1 MGEMWGKELSLVNLT
16 NHPFMAT
23 INYILKGKN
32 ELSTIYVR
40 LRDGRKVDLTVSTGF
55 TIHPKFWS
63 ETKGTIRQIA
73 NNSDKKNLSEDL
85 RKLKDKIGD
94 KLNIDK
100 DKGIFIDKEWLEGI
114 IATYKNPVL
123 MKRTDYMLSIIEAY
137 QEEMKIKI
145 NPKTGKRIAPTTI
158 RNFNTTIRRLKLF
171 QSHKKRKYYI
181 HEIDLTFH
189 SDFIKFLRNKE
200 KLAQNSISKDIKQI
214 KTVCIDAR
222 DKGISINE
230 QVLSRKFNAPLE
242 PTTFVTITEEE
253 IELIKKFKG
262 TNYLQNARD
271 WLIIGCWTGCRVN
284 DLMAL
289 TKNNIM
295 INTKGQKFIRY
306 TQSKTG
312 KQVDL
317 PIHPDVQE
325 IIDRLGDLPHPI
337 SDVKFNKWIKDV
349 CKSAGI
355 TQEVY
360 GTRQDLD
367 SHKKITGIFKKY
379 ELIRS
384 HTCRRSFATNHYN
397 KLPNKLI
404 MAVTGHS
411 TEKMLLNY
419 IGETENTHLDDFM
432 TIWEQDHLKKKD
444 EKTSTNVVE
453 LKTARSK

>member
-1 MGEMWGKELSLVNLT
+1 
-16 NHPFMAT
+16 MAT
-23 INYILKGKN
+23 IKYFIRGKS

-40 LRDGRKVDLTVSTGF
+40 LLDGRKIDLTASTGY
-55 TIHPKFWS
+55 TVHPKFWS
-63 ETKGTIRQIA
+63 IAKGTIRQIA
-73 NNSDKKNLSEDL
+73 NNNDKKNLTEDL
-85 RKLKDKIGD
+85 RKLKDRIGD
-94 KLNIDK
+94 SLNLDK
-100 DKGIFIDKEWLEGI
+100 DKGVFIDKEWLEGI
-114 IATYKNPVL
+114 IASYKNPVIT
-123 MKRTDYMLSIIEAY
+123 KRTDYMLTILEAY

-145 NPKTGKRIAPTTI
+145 NPKTGKRIAATTI
-158 RNFNTTIRRLKLF
+158 RNFNTTIRRLQLF
-171 QSHKKRKYYI
+171 EKYKKRKYLI
-181 HEIDLTFH
+181 HEVDLTFH
-189 SDFIKFLRNKE
+189 SDFIKFLRDKE

-222 DKGISINE
+222 DKGISIND

-242 PTTFVTITEEE
+242 PTTFVTITEDE
-253 IELIKKFKG
+253 IEQIKQFKG
-262 TNYLQNARD
+262 SNYLQNARD

-284 DLMAL
+284 DLMSL

-349 CKSAGI
+349 CKEAGL

-360 GTRQDLD
+360 GTKQDFN
-367 SHKKITGIFKKY
+367 SHKKVTGTFKKY

-419 IGETENTHLDDFM
+419 IGETENTHLDDFL
-432 TIWEQDHLKKKD
+432 TIWEQDQVKKND
-444 EKTSTNVVE
+444 ESSIDNLVE
-453 LKTARSK
+453 LKSARIK

>member
-1 MGEMWGKELSLVNLT
+1 
-16 NHPFMAT
+16 MAT

-40 LRDGRKVDLTVSTGF
+40 LRDGREKDLTVSTGY
-55 TIHPKFWS
+55 TVHPKFWS

-73 NNSDKKNLSEDL
+73 NNNDKKNLSEDL
-85 RKLKDKIGD
+85 KKLKDKIGD
-94 KLNIDK
+94 SLNIDK
-100 DKGIFIDKEWLEGI
+100 DRGVLIDKEWLENV
-114 IATYKNPVL
+114 IAIYKNPIIEQ
-123 MKRTDYMLSIIEAY
+123 RTDYMSMILEAY
-137 QEEMKIKI
+137 QEEMKVKI
-145 NPKTGKRIAPTTI
+145 NPKSGKRIAATTI
-158 RNFNTTIRRLKLF
+158 RNFNTTIRRLGLF
-171 QSHKKRKYYI
+171 EKHKKRKYYI

-189 SDFIKFLRNKE
+189 SEFIKFLRNKE
-200 KLAQNSISKDIKQI
+200 NLAQNSISKDIKQI
-214 KTVCIDAR
+214 KTVCTDAR
-222 DKGISINE
+222 DKGYTIND

-242 PTTFVTITEEE
+242 PTLFVTITEEE
-253 IELIKKFKG
+253 IEAIKKFKG
-262 TNYLQNARD
+262 TNYHMNARD

-284 DLMAL
+284 DLMSL

-325 IIDRLGDLPHPI
+325 IIDRLGGLPHPI
-337 SDVKFNKWIKDV
+337 SDVKFNKWIKEV
-349 CKSAGI
+349 CKGAGM
-355 TQEVY
+355 TQEIY
-360 GTRQDLD
+360 GTKQDPD
-367 SHKKITGIFKKY
+367 SHKKITGTFMKY
-379 ELIRS
+379 ELVRS

-419 IGETENTHLDDFM
+419 IGETENAHLDDFM
-432 TIWEQDHLKKKD
+432 SIWEQDQIKKND
-444 EKTSTNVVE
+444 EKDKNNVID
-453 LKTARSK
+453 LKSANNN

>member
-1 MGEMWGKELSLVNLT
+1 
-16 NHPFMAT
+16 MAT

-32 ELSTIYVR
+32 ELSSIYVR
-40 LRDGRKVDLTVSTGF
+40 LRDGRKSDVTVSTGY
-55 TIHPKFWS
+55 TCHPKFWS
-63 ETKGTIRQIA
+63 AAKGTIRQIA
-73 NNSDKKNLSEDL
+73 NNLEKKNLSEDL

-94 KLNIDK
+94 SLNTDKDRGIEIDK
-100 DKGIFIDKEWLEGI
+100 IWLENV
-114 IATYKNPVL
+114 IAIYKNPLVEQRSDL
-123 MKRTDYMLSIIEAY
+123 MLSILEAY
-137 QEEMKIKI
+137 QEEMKVKI
-145 NPKTGKRIAPTTI
+145 NPKTGKRIAATTI

-171 QSHKKRKYYI
+171 EESRKKRFFI

-189 SDFIKFLRNKE
+189 SDFVQFLRNKE
-200 KLAQNSISKDIKQI
+200 NLAQNSISKDVKQI

-222 DKGISINE
+222 DKGFSIND

-242 PTTFVTITEEE
+242 STLFVTITEDE
-253 IELIKKFKG
+253 IEAIKKFKG
-262 TNYLQNARD
+262 TNYLMNARD

-284 DLMAL
+284 DLMSL
-289 TKNNIM
+289 TKKNIM

-317 PIHPDVQE
+317 PIHPDVQD

-337 SDVKFNKWIKDV
+337 SDVKFNKWIKEV
-349 CKSAGI
+349 CKGSGM

-360 GTRQDLD
+360 GTKQDVD
-367 SHKKITGIFKKY
+367 SHKKMTGTFMKY
-379 ELIRS
+379 ELVRS

-404 MAVTGHS
+404 MSVTGHS

-419 IGETENTHLDDFM
+419 IGETENAHLDDFM
-432 TIWEQDHLKKKD
+432 SIWEDDKKKRQN
-444 EKTSTNVVE
+444 ESSNILPLQKQS
-453 LKTARSK
+453 

>member
-1 MGEMWGKELSLVNLT
+1 
-16 NHPFMAT
+16 MAT
-23 INYILKGKN
+23 IKYFIRGKS

-40 LRDGRKVDLTVSTGF
+40 LLDGRKIDLTVSTGY
-55 TIHPKFWS
+55 TVHPKFWS
-63 ETKGTIRQIA
+63 VAKGSIRQIA
-73 NNSDKKNLSEDL
+73 NNNDKKNLTEDL
-85 RKLKDKIGD
+85 RKLKDRIGD
-94 KLNIDK
+94 SLNLDK
-100 DKGIFIDKEWLEGI
+100 DKGVFIDKEWLEGI
-114 IATYKNPVL
+114 IASYKNPVIT
-123 MKRTDYMLSIIEAY
+123 KRTDYMLAIIEAY

-145 NPKTGKRIAPTTI
+145 NPKTGKRIAATTI
-158 RNFNTTIRRLKLF
+158 RNFNTTIRRLQLF
-171 QSHKKRKYYI
+171 EKYKKRKYFI

-189 SDFIKFLRNKE
+189 SDFIKFLRDKE

-222 DKGISINE
+222 DKGISIND

-242 PTTFVTITEEE
+242 PTTFVTITEDE
-253 IELIKKFKG
+253 IEQIKQFKG
-262 TNYLQNARD
+262 SNYLQNARD

-284 DLMAL
+284 DLMSL

-349 CKSAGI
+349 CKEAGL

-360 GTRQDLD
+360 GTKQDFN
-367 SHKKITGIFKKY
+367 SHKKVTGTFKKY

-419 IGETENTHLDDFM
+419 IGETENTHLDDFL
-432 TIWEQDHLKKKD
+432 TIWEQDQVKKND
-444 EKTSTNVVE
+444 ESSIDNLVE
-453 LKTARSK
+453 LKSARIK

>member
-1 MGEMWGKELSLVNLT
+1 
-16 NHPFMAT
+16 MAT

-40 LRDGRKVDLTVSTGF
+40 LRDGRDKDLTVSTGYSV
-55 TIHPKFWS
+55 HPKFWS
-63 ETKGTIRQIA
+63 GTKGAIRQIA
-73 NNSDKKNLSEDL
+73 TNNEKKNLSEDL
-85 RKLKDKIGD
+85 RKLKEKIAD
-94 KLNIDK
+94 TLNIDK
-100 DKGIFIDKEWLEGI
+100 DKGVTIDKTWLEHV
-114 IATYKNPVL
+114 IAVYKNPIIEQKSDL
-123 MKRTDYMLSIIEAY
+123 MSSILEAY

-145 NPKTGKRIAPTTI
+145 NPKTGKRIATTTI
-158 RNFNTTIRRLKLF
+158 RNFNTTIRRLALF
-171 QSHKKRKYYI
+171 EKHKNKKYYI
-181 HEIDLTFH
+181 HEIDLSFH
-189 SDFIKFLRNKE
+189 SDFIKFLRGKE
-200 KLAQNSISKDIKQI
+200 GLAQNSISKDVKQI

-222 DKGISINE
+222 DKGYTIND

-242 PTTFVTITEEE
+242 PTLFVTITEDE
-253 IELIKKFKG
+253 IDKIKKFNG
-262 TNYLQNARD
+262 TNYLNNARD

-284 DLMAL
+284 DLMSL
-289 TKNNIM
+289 TKENIM

-325 IIDRLGDLPHPI
+325 IILRLGDFPHPI

-349 CKSAGI
+349 CKGAGML
-355 TQEVY
+355 QEVH
-360 GTRQDLD
+360 GTKQDEET
-367 SHKKITGIFKKY
+367 HKKVTGVFKKF

-404 MAVTGHS
+404 MAVKRHS

-419 IGETENTHLDDFM
+419 IGETENAHLEDFM
-432 TIWEQDHLKKKD
+432 SIWEQDQVRKNEQVNKRIEIK
-444 EKTSTNVVE
+444 
-453 LKTARSK
+453 

>member
-1 MGEMWGKELSLVNLT
+1 
-16 NHPFMAT
+16 MAT
-23 INYILKGKN
+23 INYILKGKK

-40 LRDGRKVDLTVSTGF
+40 LRDGREKDLTVSTGY
-55 TIHPKFWS
+55 TVHPKFWS

-73 NNSDKKNLSEDL
+73 NNNEKKNLSEDL
-85 RKLKDKIGD
+85 KKLKDKIGD
-94 KLNIDK
+94 SLNIDK
-100 DKGIFIDKEWLEGI
+100 DRGVVIDKEWLENV
-114 IATYKNPVL
+114 IAIYKNPIIET
-123 MKRTDYMLSIIEAY
+123 RTDYMSMILEAY
-137 QEEMKIKI
+137 QDEMKVKI
-145 NPKTGKRIAPTTI
+145 NPKSGKPIAVTTI

-171 QSHKKRKYYI
+171 EKHKKRKYYI

-200 KLAQNSISKDIKQI
+200 NLAQNSISKDIKQI

-222 DKGISINE
+222 DKGFTIND

-242 PTTFVTITEEE
+242 STLFVTITEEE
-253 IELIKKFKG
+253 IEAIKKFQG
-262 TNYLQNARD
+262 TNYHMNARD

-284 DLMAL
+284 DLMSL

-349 CKSAGI
+349 CKGAGMV
-355 TQEVY
+355 QEVY
-360 GTRQDLD
+360 GTKQDEGT
-367 SHKKITGIFKKY
+367 HKKVIGNFMKY
-379 ELIRS
+379 ELVRS

-419 IGETENTHLDDFM
+419 IGETENAHLDDFM
-432 TIWEQDHLKKKD
+432 SIWEEEQNKKNKVI
-444 EKTSTNVVE
+444 EMKTNA
-453 LKTARSK
+453 KTK

>member
-1 MGEMWGKELSLVNLT
+1 
-16 NHPFMAT
+16 MAT

-32 ELSTIYVR
+32 ELSTIYIR
-40 LRDGRKVDLTVSTGF
+40 LRDGREKDLTVSTGY

-63 ETKGTIRQIA
+63 EAKGTIRQIA
-73 NNSDKKNLSEDL
+73 NNNDKKNLSEDL
-85 RKLKDKIGD
+85 RKLKEKIGD
-94 KLNIDK
+94 SLNIDK
-100 DKGIFIDKEWLEGI
+100 NKGNHIDKEWLENI
-114 IATYKNPVL
+114 IAIYKNPIIEQ
-123 MKRTDYMLSIIEAY
+123 RTDFMAMILEAY
-137 QEEMKIKI
+137 QEEMKVKI
-145 NPKTGKRIAPTTI
+145 NPKSGKRIAVTTI
-158 RNFNTTIRRLKLF
+158 RNFSTTIRRLKLF
-171 QSHKKRKYYI
+171 EAFKKRKYYI

-200 KLAQNSISKDIKQI
+200 NLAQNSISKDVKQI

-222 DKGISINE
+222 DKGFTINE

-242 PTTFVTITEEE
+242 PTLFVTITEDE
-253 IELIKKFKG
+253 IEAIKKYKG
-262 TNYLQNARD
+262 TNYHMNARD

-284 DLMAL
+284 DLMSL

-325 IIDRLGDLPHPI
+325 IIERLGDLPRPI

-349 CKSAGI
+349 CKGAGMI
-355 TQEVY
+355 QEVY
-360 GTRQDLD
+360 GTKQDEET
-367 SHKKITGIFKKY
+367 HKKITGTFMKY
-379 ELIRS
+379 ELVRS
-384 HTCRRSFATNHYN
+384 HTCRRSFATIHYN

-419 IGETENTHLDDFM
+419 IGETENAHLDDFM
-432 TIWEQDHLKKKD
+432 SIWEQDQVRKND
-444 EKTSTNVVE
+444 ESELNNVIN
-453 LKTARSK
+453 LKTTQNN